1 MTIDYTKPPQYP
13 PPPPTTPPSGPTP
26 PPQQGGSAGK
36 TCGAIAGVGCIIV
49 FVGIAAIVA
58 GIVMFVFGLI
68 KSSDVYKEAVHRAAT
83 NPQVIEMLGTPI
95 ETGWWVMGNVNI
107 NNDTGH
113 ANITIPLSGPKGRAR
128 LVVRATEERGS
139 WEYDRLRVTSTSDES
154 KSVDL
159 LAK

>member
-13 PPPPTTPPSGPTP
+13 PPPPMTPPGGPAQP
-26 PPQQGGSAGK
+26 PPPKSNAGK
-36 TCGAIAGVGCIIV
+36 TCGAIAGIGCIV
-49 FVGIAAIVA
+49 VDVGIAAIIA

-107 NNDTGH
+107 NNDNGH
-113 ANITIPLSGPKGRAR
+113 ANITIPLSGPKGHAR
-128 LVVRATEERGS
+128 LFVRGTEDKGN
-139 WEYDRLRVTSTSDES
+139 WEY
-154 KSVDL
+154 
-159 LAK
+159 